1 MLQSLKANAQTL
13 GLCLGLLWAI
23 ELCNLLLGHRLSAWG
38 IVPRSLFG
46 LIGIPLSPLLHAS
59 FLHLLVN
66 TLPFALLG
74 SLVMLHGKQVFVE
87 VTLFTTLLGG
97 AGVWLF
103 GRSASHVGASGV
115 IFGYFGYLVARGWYS
130 RDPVAMGIAV
140 LTVLFYGGMIWG
152 VVPTR
157 LPVSWEAHLFGLVA
171 GVLAARVQGPE
182 VSKEGLVAA
191 R

>member
-1 MLQSLKANAQTL
+1 MLQSLKANARLL
-13 GLCLGLLWAI
+13 GLCVAVLWAI
-23 ELCNLLLGHRLSAWG
+23 ELVNLLLGHRLSAWG

-46 LIGIPLSPLLHAS
+46 LIGIPLSPFLHAS

-74 SLVMLHGKQVFVE
+74 GLVMLHGKQVFVE
-87 VTLFTTLLGG
+87 VSALTTLLGG

-130 RDPVAMGIAV
+130 RDPVAMGIALV
-140 LTVLFYGGMIWG
+140 TVLCYGGMIWG

-157 LPVSWEAHLFGLVA
+157 LPISWEAHLFGLVA

-182 VSKEGLVAA
+182 SLQESRALA